1 MKKIVSILLTLAM
14 GLSVVPAA
22 YAADEP
28 TITMSADKTSVA
40 PGETVTLTLSL
51 DKELVA
57 DAVGIAFSFV
67 TNDYTLTGRLN
78 L

>member
-1 MKKIVSILLTLAM
+1 MKKLISVLLTLAM
-14 GLSVVPAA
+14 VLSLVPAVF
-22 YAADEP
+22 AADEP

-57 DAVGIAFSFV
+57 DAVGISISFD
-67 TNDYTLTGRLN
+67 TNAIAANG
-78 L
+78 

>member
-1 MKKIVSILLTLAM
+1 MKKILSILLTLAM
-14 GLSVVPAA
+14 VLSLVPAVF
-22 YAADEP
+22 AADEP

-57 DAVGIAFSFV
+57 DAVGCH
-67 TNDYTLTGRLN
+67 
-78 L
+78 